1 MSCEQGSVYS
11 RYRTERRARDDRT
24 ELKRPPRCPGCRPK
38 GGRRNRRP
46 LPSDFE
52 LDEHIGSYRALRRVV
67 EQVCEQGSGEPEWRI
82 RDHPVGLGGPWD
94 LTEVLPRDL
103 DLVDQTRLAHPV
115 VELANPGR
123 VGFDRDDSSAG
134 SSQWKGQG
142 ACASPD
148 FDYEFTVT
156 DTDRIN
162 EPADLTSI
170 NEEVLSE

>member
-1 MSCEQGSVYS
+1 MSCKKGSVYS
-11 RYRTERRARDDRT
+11 RYWTERRARDDRT
-24 ELKRPPRCPGCRPK
+24 ELERPPGCPGRRPK
-38 GGRRNRRP
+38 GCRRNRRT

-52 LDEHIGSYRALRRVV
+52 LDEHIGSYRTFRRVV
-67 EQVCEQGSGEPEWRI
+67 EQTCEQGGGEPEWRI

-94 LTEVLPRDL
+94 LTEVLPYDL

-115 VELANPGR
+115 VELASPVG

-134 SSQWKGQG
+134 SSQWKRQG
-142 ACASPD
+142 TCASPY
-148 FDYEFTVT
+148 FDYEFTGT
-156 DTDRIN
+156 GMDRLN